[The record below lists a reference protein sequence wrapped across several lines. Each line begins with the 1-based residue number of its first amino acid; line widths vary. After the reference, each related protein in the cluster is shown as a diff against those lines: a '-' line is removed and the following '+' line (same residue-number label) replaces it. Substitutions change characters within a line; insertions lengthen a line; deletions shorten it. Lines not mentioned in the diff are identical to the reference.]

1 MMSKTYWVFIVVLA
15 ALAIWG
21 TEKAIG
27 QTTTI
32 LAPDGSVTVCQVGSN
47 GIVICYRHAML
58 HKIQSLCLA
67 CDYR

>member
-1 MMSKTYWVFIVVLA
+1 MVFLKKQQFNYKGVKMNKVYFIFIIVMA

-21 TEKAIG
+21 TEKALG

-47 GIVICYRHAML
+47 GIVVCV
-58 HKIQSLCLA
+58 
-67 CDYR
+67 

>member
-1 MMSKTYWVFIVVLA
+1 MNKIYWIFTVVMA

-21 TEKAIG
+21 TDKAFS

-47 GIVICYRHAML
+47 GIVVCV
-58 HKIQSLCLA
+58 
-67 CDYR
+67 

>member
-1 MMSKTYWVFIVVLA
+1 MNKIYLVFGLVLV

-21 TEKAIG
+21 TEKAMG

-47 GIVICYRHAML
+47 GVIICV
-58 HKIQSLCLA
+58 
-67 CDYR
+67 

>member
-1 MMSKTYWVFIVVLA
+1 MVLQKKQQFNYKGQMMNKIYWVFITVLA

-21 TEKAIG
+21 TEKAFG

-47 GIVICYRHAML
+47 GIVICV
-58 HKIQSLCLA
+58 
-67 CDYR
+67 

>member
-1 MMSKTYWVFIVVLA
+1 MSKVYFIFIIVMA

-21 TEKAIG
+21 TEKALG

-47 GIVICYRHAML
+47 GIVVCV
-58 HKIQSLCLA
+58 
-67 CDYR
+67 

>member
-1 MMSKTYWVFIVVLA
+1 MMNKVYLIFVIVMA

-21 TEKAIG
+21 TEKALA

-47 GIVICYRHAML
+47 GIVICV
-58 HKIQSLCLA
+58 
-67 CDYR
+67 

>member
-21 TEKAIG
+21 TEKAMG

-32 LAPDGSVTVCQVGSN
+32 LAPDGSVTVCQVN
-47 GIVICYRHAML
+47 GGVIICV
-58 HKIQSLCLA
+58 
-67 CDYR
+67 